1 MALRLIFVGPPGSGK
16 GTQAQRLRARGFLH
30 ASSGDML
37 RAEIAAGTARGRAVA
52 EVVRNGGLVADD
64 LLQEIVG
71 AYLRAHRDEPV
82 VLDGYPRNLAQ
93 ARYLADATKIDA
105 AVFFEISD
113 EILLRRLRD
122 RVIGSDGAIYD
133 LQQYPPPADIT
144 WRRRED
150 DEPEVTRR
158 RLAVYRA
165 EEAELREFYRQAGL
179 YQALAAD
186 LDANQAA
193 ARLSDLVLRLELAA
207 APR

>member
-1 MALRLIFVGPPGSGK
+1 
-16 GTQAQRLRARGFLH
+16 
-30 ASSGDML
+30 ML
-37 RAEIAAGTARGRAVA
+37 RAEIAAGTALGQAVEA
-52 EVVRNGGLVADD
+52 VVRNGGLVADD

-71 AYLRAHRDEPV
+71 AYLRAHRDEPI

-133 LQQYPPPADIT
+133 LQQYPPPAGIT